1 MRLLNE
7 LKNFIDRKT
16 PGTVDWLRSE
26 ILRIRGNA
34 LESKTIRVLDIG
46 SSEGKVWTELAGD
59 GWLNR
64 HKIALTV
71 TLFDA
76 TVESGDLSN
85 GEGNLFLRSQ
95 LGIAPRDLSNFASDE
110 FDLISALHVIEHLSK
125 EDGYLLLYQINRLSA
140 HSVIGTPN
148 GFAWQPPFRDNPFQA
163 HISSWTS
170 KELRT
175 LGWKKQYGEGGLKFL
190 VGPGAVAKWRIST
203 SKVRRLFSA
212 PERVLLGF
220 SQLFLH
226 HLPFLHA
233 MLFAIRRER
242 AFDLDAHVQLERS

>member
-1 MRLLNE
+1 MRLLDE

-46 SSEGKVWTELAGD
+46 SSDGKVWTELAGD
-59 GWLNR
+59 NWLDR
-64 HKIALTV
+64 QKIVLSV

-76 TVESGDLSN
+76 TVESENVRN
-85 GEGNLFLRSQ
+85 GEGGLFLRSQ

-110 FDLISALHVIEHLSK
+110 FDLVSALHVIEHLSK
-125 EDGYLLLYQINRLSA
+125 EDGYLLLYQINRMSA

-148 GFAWQPPFRDNPFQA
+148 GFFWQPPFQDNPFQA

-170 KELRT
+170 KELRA
-175 LGWKKQYGEGGLKFL
+175 LGWKKQHGEGGFKFL
-190 VGPGAVAKWRIST
+190 VGPGAVAKWRISN
-203 SKVRRLFSA
+203 SKARRFFSA

-226 HLPFLHA
+226 NVPFLHA
-233 MLFAIRRER
+233 QVFAIRRER
-242 AFDLDAHVQLERS
+242 AFDLDAHVQLDRG